1 MKPIQRALGLL
12 ALGVVAIAVGIG
24 VLRQGGGPN
33 PISDPQAWVTWVRA
47 NPIASFVAIIGAVM
61 AGVGAVAGLMQI
73 LGPKPP
79 SRDEVARGHDR
90 IRATVEHDGDA
101 TRRELAEVKA
111 MLARIEA
118 QTAGQGRPLAADERA
133 QIETT
138 LSDVAGSSGS
148 DLEAARG
155 ALADQDP
162 IALID
167 GLEAAASADAAA
179 QLRRAGTIAYAV
191 DVERARR
198 IYSKIAALEPD
209 DHWTHVL
216 LGRLHR
222 LAGDLTSARIAA
234 QRALETSADDRDRSV
249 AFTELGDVA
258 RAEGD
263 LPGARKAYEDGLVIR
278 RDLFARDPKNTGW
291 LRDLSVSY
299 DRIGDVAVAEGD
311 LPGARKAYE
320 DGLDI
325 ATDLSA
331 RDPKNA
337 DWLRDLSV
345 SHNRIG
351 DVAVAEGDLLGARK
365 AYEDGLVIAMDLSA
379 RDPKNTDWLRDLS
392 VSHNK
397 IGDVARM
404 EGDLPGARKA
414 YEDGLVIATD
424 LSARDP
430 GNVEW
435 KRDLSISHER
445 LGDLAVAKGDPAAA
459 RSAYEK
465 GLAIRRDLSARD
477 SGNTEWKRDLAVS
490 LAKLAQLDEAAG
502 DAVAARRG
510 FLEAEAVFRSI
521 LELSPTHAETRRMAE
536 LAASEAA
543 RLTD

>member
-118 QTAGQGRPLAADERA
+118 QTAGQGRTLAADERA

-320 DGLDI
+320 DGL
-325 ATDLSA
+325 
-331 RDPKNA
+331 
-337 DWLRDLSV
+337 
-345 SHNRIG
+345 
-351 DVAVAEGDLLGARK
+351 
-365 AYEDGLVIAMDLSA
+365 
-379 RDPKNTDWLRDLS
+379 
-392 VSHNK
+392 
-397 IGDVARM
+397 
-404 EGDLPGARKA
+404 
-414 YEDGLVIATD
+414 VIATD